1 MKVMQRNPIL
11 LYISIPGYDIQREAV
26 VLEDSFGEVELHSG
40 KIFKD
45 TLWLLEK
52 FPDCVVVK
60 SYNSHFIWEIFKEL
74 GVPYVISLE
83 RNPYNE
89 V

>member
-45 TLWLLEK
+45 TL
-52 FPDCVVVK
+52 
-60 SYNSHFIWEIFKEL
+60 
-74 GVPYVISLE
+74 
-83 RNPYNE
+83 
-89 V
+89 